1 MGICVSRGNIAWCER
16 NAILVA
22 RQPFYKSFLLFPPLL
37 PLPLPLPADD
47 DDDDFVFE
55 VNTECTIH
63 SYSFTSTQTNA
74 SFEISY
80 ADTFHIFLHFCFVC
94 RFRKRVICER
104 NTIAVIIVG
113 YSLVLIV
120 CIRAFKISS

>member
-1 MGICVSRGNIAWCER
+1 MRKCHFSSQATVLQEFSAVSTVTA
-16 NAILVA
+16 AA
-22 RQPFYKSFLLFPPLL
+22 T
-37 PLPLPLPADD
+37 ATTAAAA

-55 VNTECTIH
+55 VNNECTIH
-63 SYSFTSTQTNA
+63 SYTCTSTQTNA
-74 SFEISY
+74 SFKISY
-80 ADTFHIFLHFCFVC
+80 ADTFHIFLHLWFVC

>member
-1 MGICVSRGNIAWCER
+1 MRKKFHFSSQATVLQEFSVVSTVT
-16 NAILVA
+16 VA
-22 RQPFYKSFLLFPPLL
+22 
-37 PLPLPLPADD
+37 AAAAA

-55 VNTECTIH
+55 VNNECTIH
-63 SYSFTSTQTNA
+63 SYTCTSTQTNA
-74 SFEISY
+74 SFKISY
-80 ADTFHIFLHFCFVC
+80 ADTFHIFLHLCFVC